1 MLDGLEA
8 IRIGQA
14 IQHIACNLPAD
25 RQLYL
30 SDLTIKNDY
39 NGGNEDEAE
48 MRVKELRI
56 VAYKKLAA
64 RRMEVRFKKFVL
76 EISTGKRMSRSS
88 NFHKTDCETCNE
100 YYSGP
105 SNE

>member
-14 IQHIACNLPAD
+14 IQHIAYNLPAD

-48 MRVKELRI
+48 MRVKELQI
-56 VAYKKLAA
+56 VAYKKLAVS
-64 RRMEVRFKKFVL
+64 RMQVRLKKFVL
-76 EISTGKRMSRSS
+76 GISKGRRMSS
-88 NFHKTDCETCNE
+88 NFFE
-100 YYSGP
+100 
-105 SNE
+105 

>member
-1 MLDGLEA
+1 MALYFYKSGIANTLDGLEA

-39 NGGNEDEAE
+39 KGGNEDETE
-48 MRVKELRI
+48 MRVKELQI

-64 RRMEVRFKKFVL
+64 SPMEVRF
-76 EISTGKRMSRSS
+76 
-88 NFHKTDCETCNE
+88 N
-100 YYSGP
+100 
-105 SNE
+105 